1 MKHLLTVVLAIALV
15 GLVVAPSQV
24 FAASDTLKVY
34 ASDGLLDKI
43 VREDTLANGSQAHS
57 VYLLMSTDTTYI
69 FDATITVNSSVAFV
83 GVPKAGTGKLPCI
96 QPDVLGDL
104 SIPGLLFTLT
114 GNRTTGTFKNL
125 YLLGIAVN
133 NQVNYGGGQAIQLTA
148 DSATIVTDNC
158 VYEQW
163 SQFAIGYAGS
173 YCKFFITNCKFRNM
187 TTQPNQYYV
196 GEALRNENYIA
207 AFKTDSIVMR
217 NNTLLCV
224 SGYAT
229 AATGGIVNYYEFS
242 HNNFVYSFKNPFFL
256 DRMVNAK
263 FNNNIFYGVYA
274 GGQNATE
281 YNGGWDSFTAG
292 TVASIITMGPLD
304 SATAAILLGHASTGA
319 GDTTAEKLR
328 KVEVKNNVYYWPTGL
343 VSYWT
348 AWNDTAHVDSIY
360 TPVWMNAQSVN
371 MFTDHAKWPGFV
383 ESGNQN
389 VDPGFGASIPGVLQA
404 GTANANGVGLLA
416 WFAAVRGGM
425 GTTETYGYNF
435 TQVEN
440 TASWTPPWPL
450 PETNDMQY
458 SNTALKTGATD
469 GKEIGDPYWWVGG
482 PSAVQP
488 QPGTSPLSYAL
499 SQNYPNPFNPSTE
512 IQFSIPK
519 AGFTTLKVYDMLGK
533 EVATLVNDQLAPGT
547 FKARLDGSGL
557 ASGTYVYRL
566 VSGTSVITKK
576 MMLLK

>member
-1 MKHLLTVVLAIALV
+1 MKHLLTVFLAIALV
-15 GLVVAPSQV
+15 GLIVAPSQV

-34 ASDGLLDKI
+34 ASDGLLDQV
-43 VREDTLANGSQAHS
+43 VRADTLPNGSQAHS

-69 FDATITVNSSVAFV
+69 FDATITVKSSVAFI
-83 GVPKAGTGKLPCI
+83 GVPKAGTGQLPCI

-114 GNRTTGTFKNL
+114 GNHTTGTFKNL

-133 NQVNYGGGQAIQLTA
+133 NQVNFGGGQAIQLTA

-207 AFKTDSIVMR
+207 AFKTDSIVMK

-274 GGQNATE
+274 GGQSKTE
-281 YNGGWDSFTAG
+281 FNGGWDSFTAG

-328 KVEVKNNVYYWPTGL
+328 KVEVKNNAYFWPSAL

-383 ESGNQN
+383 ESGNQS

-404 GTANANGVGLLA
+404 GTGNANGVGLLA
-416 WFAAVRGGM
+416 WFAAVRGGT
-425 GTTETYGYNF
+425 GTSETYGYNF

-440 TASWTPPWPL
+440 KASWVPPWPL
-450 PETNDMQY
+450 PEATDMQY

-469 GKEIGDPYWWVGG
+469 GKEVGDPYWWVGG

-488 QPGTSPLSYAL
+488 QPGTAPLSYSL
-499 SQNYPNPFNPSTE
+499 SQNYPNPFNPSTQ
-512 IQFSIPK
+512 ITYSVPKSGSVQLSIYN
-519 AGFTTLKVYDMLGK
+519 TLGQK
-533 EVATLVNDQLAPGT
+533 VATLVNGVVAAGQHTVT
-547 FKARLDGSGL
+547 FSAGNL
-557 ASGTYVYRL
+557 ASGVYFYRIEAG
-566 VSGTSVITKK
+566 SYTATMK
-576 MMLLK
+576 MTLLK